1 VSPCMHNSYKRFEG
15 ACEEYRTTMAGV
27 AAVPAP
33 PARGCAT
40 GTPERAGSRRARTP
54 AQKGHNQRSDRRIAP
69 RFLQE
74 LLESDSLVVAME
86 SLRRPPDL

>member
-1 VSPCMHNSYKRFEG
+1 MRNSYKRFEG
-15 ACEEYRTTMAGV
+15 AREEYRTAMVGV

-40 GTPERAGSRRARTP
+40 GTPERAGSRWARTP
-54 AQKGHNQRSDRRIAP
+54 AQKGHNQRSDRWIAP

-74 LLESDSLVVAME
+74 LLEFDSLVVAME